1 MEVQAPARGAAP
13 ATRMHDMEI
22 RSPLGSM
29 RLSTVAIVAGVL
41 VGGVLSGR
49 WMASRS
55 DRRMRA
61 ELLTQTRMVAGGVN
75 RARVIALAGG
85 PGDLDN
91 PDYHVLKRQLAQIRL
106 ANDKCRFVYL
116 MGRRPDGT
124 VFFFVDSEPPD
135 SKDYSP
141 PGQAYPEV
149 SAPLL
154 RVFTT
159 GSGIVEG
166 PVRDRWGSWVSALV
180 PLMDPQAQRR
190 IAVLGIDV
198 DARTWRREVAVNAAL
213 PTLLS
218 LLLLAV
224 LALAAAEARS
234 RARLRASESR
244 YAMTFAAVRD
254 GLWDYHVP
262 GNRLDLSA
270 IVRAVLGYGAGD
282 VPDRADSWHELIH
295 PEDRP
300 RVESAIQHS
309 IETNESGALDIRMR
323 AKSGDWRWVGV
334 RGNVTERDEDGRP
347 LRMVGTLS
355 DVSERKQAEE
365 RIRGLLAEKEIL
377 LRETHHRVKNNLGV
391 IHGLLTLQANGQAD
405 DHARGVLLEA
415 AGRVQSM
422 MVLYDRLYRSPLVGA
437 ISLREYLPP
446 LIAEIMAVFPDRP
459 GVALRSEIEDTV
471 LESGKLWPVGII
483 LNELITNAMKYAFV
497 GRSQGEITVK
507 AAREG
512 GRVLL
517 TVADDGVGMPAA
529 PASGSPPGFGHHLV
543 EMLVRQL
550 KGTLVVSTEGGAR
563 FSIDFPV

>member
-1 MEVQAPARGAAP
+1 MEVQAPARVAAHVM
-13 ATRMHDMEI
+13 RMEDMEK

-29 RLSTVAIVAGVL
+29 RLSTVAIAAGVL
-41 VGGVLSGR
+41 VGGALSGW

-61 ELLTQTRMVAGGVN
+61 ELLTQIRMVAGGVN
-75 RARVIALAGG
+75 RGRVATLAGE

-106 ANDKCRFVYL
+106 ANDKCRFIYL

-124 VFFFVDSEPPD
+124 LFFFVDSEPPD

-141 PGQAYPEV
+141 PGQAYPEA
-149 SAPLL
+149 SASFL

-166 PVRDRWGSWVSALV
+166 PVHDRWGSWVSALV
-180 PLMDPQAQRR
+180 PLMDPQSQRR

-198 DARTWRREVAVNAAL
+198 DARTWRREVVVNAAL
-213 PTLLS
+213 PTLLA

-224 LALAAAEARS
+224 LALGAAEARS

-254 GLWDYHVP
+254 GLWDYHVS

-270 IVRAVLGYGAGD
+270 MVRAVLGYGAGD
-282 VPDRADSWHELIH
+282 VPDRADSWHAFIH

-300 RVESAIQHS
+300 RVESAIRHG

-323 AKSGDWRWVGV
+323 TKSGDWRWVGV
-334 RGNVTERDEDGRP
+334 RGSVTERDKDGRP

-355 DVSERKQAEE
+355 DVTERKQAEE
-365 RIRGLLAEKEIL
+365 RIRGLLVEKEIL

-422 MVLYDRLYRSPLVGA
+422 MVLYDRLYRSPLVGS

-446 LIAEIMAVFPDRP
+446 LIVEIMAVFPDRP

-483 LNELITNAMKYAFV
+483 LNELITNAMKYAFA

-507 AAREG
+507 ATREG

-550 KGTLVVSTEGGAR
+550 QGTLVVATEGGTR